1 MKISKPTEDRQFSI
15 DIGANMNTFRLKVNS
30 HLIGLALCVI
40 ALGVFTGCASAAE
53 KKISIRKNPGV
64 QHLIANL
71 NTLVQKQAATKE
83 NHFFIAKYPKSQ
95 ALTYMLWREQRVLWI
110 LELGGENPEHWQ
122 QVIQHPRSGSVID
135 LDKDVVPTKADI
147 GTSNYLVDQDWVNS
161 VVYDAVLNGD
171 LITIHK

>member
-1 MKISKPTEDRQFSI
+1 
-15 DIGANMNTFRLKVNS
+15 MNIFRLKVHS

-40 ALGVFTGCASAAE
+40 ALGMFTGCVSAAE
-53 KKISIRKNPGV
+53 KKVSIRQNSGI
-64 QHLIANL
+64 QHLITNL
-71 NTLVQKQAATKE
+71 NALVQKQAATKE
-83 NHFFIAKYPKSQ
+83 NHFFITKYPKSQ

-110 LELGGENPEHWQ
+110 LELGEENPEHWQ

-147 GTSNYLVDQDWVNS
+147 GTSTYLVDQDWVNS

-171 LITIHK
+171 LITILKKTD